1 MHIPFD
7 AELPNLTYIVTQWG
21 VCNLG
26 TATPPIARE
35 RPFQRSPT
43 LGYPVF
49 MLTSFNAERQ
59 NSAWNMHM
67 GSACKSPLHAMAIAI
82 AQMRRTVC
90 QR

>member
-1 MHIPFD
+1 MEGRISRGQLLPYARGEAQAQPNFGVHIFMHIPFD

-59 NSAWNMHM
+59 NSA
-67 GSACKSPLHAMAIAI
+67 
-82 AQMRRTVC
+82 
-90 QR
+90 